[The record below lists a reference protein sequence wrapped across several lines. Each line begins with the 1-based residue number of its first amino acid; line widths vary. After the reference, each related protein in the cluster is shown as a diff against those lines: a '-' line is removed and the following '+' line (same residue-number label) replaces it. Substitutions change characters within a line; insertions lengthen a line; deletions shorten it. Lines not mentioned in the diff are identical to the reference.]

1 MAIYNLGSVNIDYL
15 YSLPHLVRPS
25 ETLAA
30 NDFKQ
35 GLGGKGA
42 NQSVAIAK
50 AGGSVK
56 HIGAMHP
63 ADRQYFDQLNAL
75 NIDTSHLYFSE
86 TPTGH
91 GIVMVDEQSAEN
103 QIVVYPGANFAITEQ
118 MVNEGLKDATASDW
132 ALCQNE
138 TSQTDYF
145 MQFAKVKGMKLCYSA
160 APFDAEKTQVMLPL
174 INMLVVN
181 EIEAKDLERTLN
193 RSIKECGVDHIL
205 VTLGSRGVRYIG
217 SNEEF
222 IVPSPVVDAV
232 DTTGAGDTF
241 LGLFLAR
248 YDQTGDLRASLH
260 FAVTGAAIQ
269 VTRPGTADA
278 IPSLEEIESAL

>member
-1 MAIYNLGSVNIDYL
+1 MAIYNLGSINVDYF
-15 YSLPHLVRPS
+15 YTLPHLVRPS
-25 ETLAA
+25 ETIAA
-30 NDFKQ
+30 IGFNQ

-50 AGGSVK
+50 AGGAVK
-56 HIGAMHP
+56 HIGAMNP
-63 ADRQYFDQLNAL
+63 ADKHYYDQLVAL
-75 NIDTSHLYFSE
+75 NVDVSYLSMTDTA
-86 TPTGH
+86 TGH

-103 QIVVYPGANFAITEQ
+103 QIVVYPGANFVITEE
-118 MVNEGLKDATASDW
+118 MVDAGLGDATSSDW

-145 MQFAKVKGMKLCYSA
+145 MKRAKDRGMNLCYSA
-160 APFDAEKTQVMLPL
+160 APFNAEKTLVMLPL

-181 EIEAKDLERTLN
+181 EIEANDLERELN
-193 RSIKECGVDHIL
+193 RPIKECGIDHVL

-217 SNEEF
+217 LEGEF
-222 IVPSPVVDAV
+222 TLPSPSVDAI

-248 YDQTGDLRASLH
+248 YDVTGDLKASLH

-269 VTRPGTADA
+269 VTRQGTADA
-278 IPSLEEIESAL
+278 IPSLDEIESAL

>member
-1 MAIYNLGSVNIDYL
+1 MAIYNLGSVNIDYF
-15 YSLPHLVRPS
+15 YTLPHLVRPS

-30 NDFKQ
+30 KDFKQ

-42 NQSVAIAK
+42 NQSVAIAR

-63 ADRQYFDQLNAL
+63 ADRRYFDQLTAL
-75 NIDTSHLYFSE
+75 NIDTTHLSMSE
-86 TPTGH
+86 TATGH

-118 MVNEGLKDATASDW
+118 MVDEGLSAATSSDW

-145 MQFAKVKGMKLCYSA
+145 MKSAKARGMKLCYSA
-160 APFDAEKTQVMLPL
+160 APFDAEKTLVMLPL

-181 EIEAKDLERTLN
+181 EIEAKDLESSLHCPIT
-193 RSIKECGVDHIL
+193 ECGVEHVL

-217 SNEEF
+217 LEEEF
-222 IVPSPVVDAV
+222 TVPSPSVDAV

-248 YDQTGDLRASLH
+248 YDQTADLKESLH
-260 FAVTGAAIQ
+260 FASTGAAIQ

-278 IPSLEEIESAL
+278 IPSLEEIEAAL

>member
-1 MAIYNLGSVNIDYL
+1 MAIYNLGSVNVDYF

-30 NDFKQ
+30 VDFKQ

-50 AGGSVK
+50 AGGCVK

-63 ADRQYFDQLNAL
+63 SDKHYFDQLSAL
-75 NIDTSHLYFSE
+75 NIDTTHLSMSE
-86 TPTGH
+86 TASGH
-91 GIVMVDEQSAEN
+91 GIVMVDAQSAEN

-118 MVNEGLKDATASDW
+118 MIDKGLNDATSSDW

-138 TSQTDYF
+138 TSQTHYF
-145 MQFAKVKGMKLCYSA
+145 MMRAKAKRMKLCYSA
-160 APFDAEKTQVMLPL
+160 APFDAEKTLVMLPL
-174 INMLVVN
+174 IDLLVVN
-181 EIEAKDLERTLN
+181 EIEAKDLERALN
-193 RSIKECGVDHIL
+193 RPIEECGVDHIL

-217 SNEEF
+217 CDSEF
-222 IVPSPVVDAV
+222 TVASPKVNAV

-248 YDQTGDLRASLH
+248 YDQTGDLNASLR

-269 VTRPGTADA
+269 VTRHGTADA
-278 IPSLEEIESAL
+278 IPSLDEIESAL

>member
-1 MAIYNLGSVNIDYL
+1 MAIYNLGSVNVDYF

-63 ADRQYFDQLNAL
+63 ADRRYFDQLEAL
-75 NIDTSHLYFSE
+75 NIDTTHLFMSE

-118 MVNEGLKDATASDW
+118 MVDEGLKDANASDW

-138 TSQTDYF
+138 TLQTDHF
-145 MQFAKVKGMKLCYSA
+145 MKRAKAKGMNLCYSA
-160 APFDAEKTQVMLPL
+160 APFDAEKTLVMLPL

-181 EIEAKDLERTLN
+181 EIEAKDLERALN
-193 RSIKECGVDHIL
+193 RPIKECGVEHIL

-217 SNEEF
+217 SEDEF
-222 IVPSPVVDAV
+222 IMPSPAVDAL

-248 YDQTGDLRASLH
+248 FDQTGDLKASLH

>member
-118 MVNEGLKDATASDW
+118 MVDEGLKDATASDW

-138 TSQTDYF
+138 TSKTDYF

-160 APFDAEKTQVMLPL
+160 APFDAEKTLLMLPL

-181 EIEAKDLERTLN
+181 EIEAKDLECTLN

-248 YDQTGDLRASLH
+248 YDQTGDLKGSLH

-278 IPSLEEIESAL
+278 IPSLEEIKSAL

>member
-1 MAIYNLGSVNIDYL
+1 MAIYNLGSINIDYF

-50 AGGSVK
+50 AGGTVK

-63 ADRQYFDQLNAL
+63 AEHRYFDQLHSL
-75 NIDTSHLYFSE
+75 NIDTTHISMSD
-86 TPTGH
+86 TATGH
-91 GIVMVDEQSAEN
+91 GIVMVDEESAEN
-103 QIVVYPGANFAITEQ
+103 QIVVYPGANVAITEQ
-118 MVNEGLKDATASDW
+118 MVEEGLSDASSSDW

-145 MQFAKVKGMKLCYSA
+145 MRSAKAKGMNLCYSA
-160 APFDAEKTQVMLPL
+160 APFDAEKALQMLPL
-174 INMLVVN
+174 VNMLVVN
-181 EIEAKDLERTLN
+181 EIEAKGLESALN
-193 RSIKECGVDHIL
+193 RPINESGVDHIL

-217 SNEEF
+217 LEDEF
-222 IVPSPVVDAV
+222 TVPSPSVEAV

-248 YDQTGDLRASLH
+248 YDQTGDLKTSLH

-278 IPSLEEIESAL
+278 IPSLEEIENAL

>member
-1 MAIYNLGSVNIDYL
+1 MAIYNLGSINVDYF
-15 YSLPHLVRPS
+15 YTLPHLVRPS
-25 ETLAA
+25 ETIAA
-30 NDFKQ
+30 IDFKQ

-50 AGGSVK
+50 AGGKVK
-56 HIGAMHP
+56 HIGAMNL
-63 ADRQYFDQLNAL
+63 ADKRYFDQLQDL
-75 NIDTSHLYFSE
+75 QVDVSHLTMSM
-86 TPTGH
+86 TATGH

-103 QIVVYPGANFAITEQ
+103 QIVVYPGANFALTEN
-118 MVNEGLKDATASDW
+118 MVDAGLEEATTSDW

-138 TSQTDYF
+138 TSQTAYF
-145 MQFAKVKGMKLCYSA
+145 MQQAKAKGMKLCYSA
-160 APFDAEKTQVMLPL
+160 APFDAEKTLVMLPL

-181 EIEAKDLERTLN
+181 EIEANDLERELN
-193 RSIKECGVDHIL
+193 RPIDECGVDHVL

-217 SNEEF
+217 SEGEF
-222 IVPSPVVDAV
+222 TLPSPSVEAV

-248 YDQTGDLRASLH
+248 YDLTGDLKASLH

-269 VTRPGTADA
+269 VTRQGTADA